1 MPKNKSAID
10 GAFVN
15 DVQNAILLQTP
26 RGGRLILYMVALLV
40 LVSVVWAYYATL
52 DEVIKGMGKVIPA
65 SHVQKIQNLE
75 GGILEKLHVQEGQ
88 LVDTGDLLLEL
99 RDIEFAATAQKN
111 WIELSDLQAQV
122 SRLNAEANDSPLK
135 FSDKLLQKFPAMVQE
150 QQELF
155 AKRKTDLGKQ
165 IEVLQLERDEK
176 EDELKKLKRELV
188 NDQESYKLSKKEYDL
203 MAPLVKQGAA
213 SPVELLHAKQTM
225 HTAKSKED
233 AARLGIPQLEKEIE
247 GKTRTIDKAY
257 SEFQSKALSER
268 NALLTKLKGAQTERK
283 FLLDKVDR
291 TAVHSP
297 VKGVVMKINVDT
309 IGGTI
314 QPGMVMMEIVPL
326 NDALLIETKIKPKDI
341 GFIRQGQKAKVKLTA
356 YDFAVYGGLEGTV
369 EQVSADSIT
378 DQKGRTYFK
387 VMVKINQSYLGSK
400 EDPLPIIPGMQAET
414 DIVLAQKNVLMY
426 IFKPLLKSKYH

>member
-203 MAPLVKQGAA
+203 MAPLVQQGAA

>member
-1 MPKNKSAID
+1 MPDNKSAKD
-10 GAFVN
+10 GAFIN

-26 RGGRLILYMVALLV
+26 RGGRLILYVVALLV
-40 LVSVVWAYYATL
+40 SVSLVWAYFATL

-75 GGILEKLHVQEGQ
+75 GGILEKMHVQEGQ
-88 LVDTGDLLLEL
+88 LVDAGTLLLEL

-122 SRLNAEANDSPLK
+122 SRLNAEANDSPLE
-135 FSDKLLQKFPAMVQE
+135 FSDKLLEKYPSMVQE

-176 EDELKKLKRELV
+176 KDELKKLKRELV
-188 NDQESYKLSKKEYDL
+188 NDQESYKLNKKEYDL

-225 HTAKSKED
+225 HTAKSKVD
-233 AARLGIPQLEKEIE
+233 AAQLGIPQLEKEIV
-247 GKTRTIDKAY
+247 GKTSTIDKAY
-257 SEFQSKALSER
+257 SEFQSKALTER
-268 NALLTKLKGAQTERK
+268 NALLTKLKEAQAERES
-283 FLLDKVDR
+283 LLDKVDR

-297 VKGVVMKINVDT
+297 VKGVVKKINIDT

-341 GFIRQGQKAKVKLTA
+341 GFVRQGQKAKVKLTA
-356 YDFAVYGGLEGTV
+356 YDFAIYGGLEGTV

-387 VMVKINQSYLGSK
+387 VMVKIKQSFLGSK
-400 EDPLPIIPGMQAET
+400 DDPLPIIPGMQAET

-426 IFKPLLKSKYH
+426 VFKPLLKSKYH